1 MPKKRGYYDNRRLVL
16 FLLDR
21 RREMGFLS
29 RNATAKMM
37 GLSPKA
43 LSNWEHGRSIP
54 GDGSCRVIA
63 EALGTSENRV
73 REMVGRPSRIGGDE
87 VFPGVK
93 PVLPSPPPRSKPKLN
108 PTVPQQEGPIGLCG
122 CGDRFKSR
130 ASAGVKRGNNKCEWC
145 RRDWGYREYLRWC
158 VREGRVL
165 STLVLSYRI
174 KARGY
179 FRLNGWPI
187 REIR

>member
-87 VFPGVK
+87 VFPGVVPISSESMLPR
-93 PVLPSPPPRSKPKLN
+93 PVPRSEPVKP
-108 PTVPQQEGPIGLCG
+108 ISLCA
-122 CGDRFKSR
+122 CGTRMERDAIR
-130 ASAGVKRGNNKCEWC
+130 CEWC
-145 RRDWGYREYLRWC
+145 KKDWGYREYLRWC

-165 STLVLSYRI
+165 STLVLSYRM